1 MDGTKPDVQW
11 IQVRNG
17 LLWLALPLVL
27 GLLFA
32 ALIPQPVIGV
42 ISLNDAIYSYSAQAV
57 IRQIDY
63 AREHPEVR
71 AVVLVLD
78 SPGGTVVHTEAVYL
92 ELLKLRESKPV
103 VVSIEGMA
111 ASGAY
116 YLTAGSDYAFA
127 KPTSMVGNIG
137 VVGVLP
143 DSPSIFENVISTGP
157 YKLWGSPR
165 DTYMRQIETIKQVFY
180 DVVKTGRGDRLKAGA
195 EVVLSGQIWPA
206 SAAFQIGLIDEL
218 GSQSDAVEKAASL
231 TRVSNYRV
239 LDLYSL
245 VVSQQSEWYPVG
257 QGFFA
262 ESAEGAIL
270 PYPKEAGIYL
280 LYIPP
285 ALVEQK

>member
-1 MDGTKPDVQW
+1 MDETKPEAQWVQA
-11 IQVRNG
+11 RNA
-17 LLWLALPLVL
+17 LLWLVLPLVL
-27 GLLFA
+27 GLLAA

-42 ISLNDAIYSYSAQAV
+42 ISLSDAIYSYSAQSV

-78 SPGGTVVHTEAVYL
+78 SPGGTVVHTESVYL

-127 KPTSMVGNIG
+127 KPTSLVGNIG
-137 VVGVLP
+137 VIGMLP
-143 DSPSIFENVISTGP
+143 DSPTIFENIISTGP

-165 DTYMRQIETIKQVFY
+165 DTYMRQIETIKQAFY
-180 DVVKTGRGDRLKAGA
+180 EVVKTGRGDRLTAGP

-206 SAAFQIGLIDEL
+206 SAAYQIGLIDEL

-231 TRVSNYRV
+231 ARVSNYQV
-239 LDLYSL
+239 IDLYSL
-245 VVSQQSEWYPVG
+245 AVPQPAPSAY
-257 QGFFA
+257 GFFA
-262 ESAEGAIL
+262 ESTEGATL

-285 ALVEQK
+285 ALVGQK

>member
-1 MDGTKPDVQW
+1 MDETKPEEKWAQA
-11 IQVRNG
+11 RNG
-17 LLWLALPLVL
+17 LLWLVLPLVL
-27 GLLFA
+27 GLLVA

-42 ISLNDAIYSYSAQAV
+42 ISLVDAIDGYSAQSV
-57 IRQIDY
+57 IWQIDY
-63 AREHPEVR
+63 AREHSEVR

-103 VVSIEGMA
+103 VASIEGMA

-137 VVGVLP
+137 VIGVLP
-143 DSPSIFENVISTGP
+143 DSPSIFENIISTGP

-165 DTYMRQIETIKQVFY
+165 DTYMRQIETIKQAFY
-180 DVVKTGRGDRLKAGA
+180 EVVKTGRGDRLVADA
-195 EVVLSGQIWPA
+195 DVILSGQIWPA
-206 SAAFQIGLIDEL
+206 FVAYQLGLIDEL
-218 GSQSDAVEKAASL
+218 GSQSDAVEKAARL
-231 TRVSNYRV
+231 ARVSNYKV
-239 LDLYSL
+239 VDLYS
-245 VVSQQSEWYPVG
+245 VAAAQSPAGSAVG

-262 ESAEGAIL
+262 KSAEGATL

-285 ALVEQK
+285 VLVEQK

>member
-1 MDGTKPDVQW
+1 MDQSKPEMMWDK
-11 IQVRNG
+11 VRTY

-27 GLLFA
+27 GILVA
-32 ALIPQPVIGV
+32 AAIPQPVIGV
-42 ISLNDAIYSYSAQAV
+42 ISLSDAIYSYSAQT
-57 IRQIDY
+57 IIKQIDY

-103 VVSIEGMA
+103 VVSIDGMA

-116 YLTAGSDYAFA
+116 YLTAGSDYVFA

-137 VVGVLP
+137 VIGYLP
-143 DSPSIFENVISTGP
+143 ESPSIFENVISTGP

-165 DTYMRQIETIKQVFY
+165 DTYMRQVEMIKQAFY
-180 DVVKTGRGDRLKAGA
+180 GVVKAGRGDRLAVGT

-206 SAAFQIGLIDEL
+206 SEAFQLGLIDAL
-218 GSQSDAVEKAASL
+218 GSQSDATEKAASMA
-231 TRVSNYRV
+231 RVSNYKV
-239 LDLYSL
+239 ADLYVL
-245 VVSQQSEWYPVG
+245 AGLQSNPSYY
-257 QGFFA
+257 GFFA
-262 ESAEGAIL
+262 ESAEGTTL
-270 PYPKEAGIYL
+270 SYPKEAGIYL

-285 ALVEQK
+285 ALFEQK

>member
-27 GLLFA
+27 GLLVA
-32 ALIPQPVIGV
+32 ALIPQPVIGL
-42 ISLNDAIYSYSAQAV
+42 ISLNDAIYSYSAQVV

-71 AVVLVLD
+71 AVVLALD

-103 VVSIEGMA
+103 VVSIDGMA

-143 DSPSIFENVISTGP
+143 DSPSIFENIISTGP

-165 DTYMRQIETIKQVFY
+165 DTYTRQIETIKQAFY
-180 DVVKTGRGDRLKAGA
+180 QVVKTGRGDRLNAGA
-195 EVVLSGQIWPA
+195 DVVLSGQIWPA
-206 SAAFQIGLIDEL
+206 AAAYQIGLIDEL

-231 TRVSNYRV
+231 ARVSNYKV

-245 VVSQQSEWYPVG
+245 AVPQQSGWYPVG

-262 ESAEGAIL
+262 ESAEGATL

>member
-1 MDGTKPDVQW
+1 MDETQSDVQW
-11 IQVRNG
+11 RQVRSG

-27 GLLFA
+27 GLLVA

-42 ISLNDAIYSYSAQAV
+42 IFLNDAIYSYSAQVV
-57 IRQIDY
+57 IQQIDY

-103 VVSIEGMA
+103 VVSIDGMA

-137 VVGVLP
+137 VIGFLP
-143 DSPSIFENVISTGP
+143 DSPAIFENVISTGP

-165 DTYMRQIETIKQVFY
+165 DTYMRQIETVKQLFY
-180 DVVKTGRGDRLKAGA
+180 EAVKTGRGGRLNAGA
-195 EVVLSGQIWPA
+195 DVVLSGQIWPA
-206 SAAFQIGLIDEL
+206 SAAYQIGLIDEL

-231 TRVSNYRV
+231 SGVSNYKV
-239 LDLYSL
+239 VDLYSL
-245 VVSQQSEWYPVG
+245 AVPQSPSYAY
-257 QGFFA
+257 GFFA
-262 ESAEGAIL
+262 ESAQGETL

-285 ALVEQK
+285 TLVEQK

>member
-1 MDGTKPDVQW
+1 MDETKPDVHW
-11 IQVRNG
+11 IQARNG

-27 GLLFA
+27 GLLVA

-63 AREHPEVR
+63 ARERPEVR
-71 AVVLVLD
+71 AVVLALD

-103 VVSIEGMA
+103 VVSIDGMA

-137 VVGVLP
+137 VIGVLP
-143 DSPSIFENVISTGP
+143 ESPSIFENVISTGP

-165 DTYMRQIETIKQVFY
+165 DTYMRQIETIKQAFY
-180 DVVKTGRGDRLKAGA
+180 EVVKTGRGDRLNAGPD
-195 EVVLSGQIWPA
+195 VVLSGQIWPA
-206 SAAFQIGLIDEL
+206 SAAYQIGLIDEL
-218 GSQSDAVEKAASL
+218 GSQSDAVEKAATL
-231 TRVSNYRV
+231 ARVSNYKAV
-239 LDLYSL
+239 DLYSL
-245 VVSQQSEWYPVG
+245 VMPQPAPSAY
-257 QGFFA
+257 GFFA
-262 ESAEGAIL
+262 ESTEGAAL

>member
-17 LLWLALPLVL
+17 LLWLVLPLVL
-27 GLLFA
+27 GLLVA

-42 ISLNDAIYSYSAQAV
+42 ISLNDAIYSYSAQSV

-137 VVGVLP
+137 VIGTLP
-143 DSPSIFENVISTGP
+143 DSPSIFENIVSTGP

-195 EVVLSGQIWPA
+195 DVVLSGQIWPA
-206 SAAFQIGLIDEL
+206 AAAYQIGLIDEL

-231 TRVSNYRV
+231 ARVSNYKV

-245 VVSQQSEWYPVG
+245 AVPQSQPSYY
-257 QGFFA
+257 GFFA
-262 ESAEGAIL
+262 ESAEGATL
-270 PYPKEAGIYL
+270 PSPKEAGIYL

-285 ALVEQK
+285 ALGEQK

>member
-1 MDGTKPDVQW
+1 MDETKPETQWVQARS
-11 IQVRNG
+11 V
-17 LLWLALPLVL
+17 LLWLVLPLVL
-27 GLLFA
+27 GLLVA

-42 ISLNDAIYSYSAQAV
+42 ISLTDAIYGYTAQSV
-57 IRQIDY
+57 IQQINY

-71 AVVLVLD
+71 GVVLVLN
-78 SPGGTVVHTEAVYL
+78 SPGGTVVDTEAVYL

-103 VVSIEGMA
+103 VVSIDGMA

-137 VVGVLP
+137 VVGMLP
-143 DSPSIFENVISTGP
+143 EAPMIFENVISTGP

-165 DTYMRQIETIKQVFY
+165 DTYMRQIETIKQAFY
-180 DVVKTGRGDRLKAGA
+180 EAVKTGRGDRLTASA
-195 EVVLSGQIWPA
+195 DVVLSGQIWPGSMA
-206 SAAFQIGLIDEL
+206 YQIGLIDEL
-218 GSQSDAVEKAASL
+218 GSQSDAVEKAADL
-231 TRVSNYRV
+231 ARVSNYKMV
-239 LDLYSL
+239 DLSL
-245 VVSQQSEWYPVG
+245 LTTPQPAPAPL
-257 QGFFA
+257 GFFA
-262 ESAEGAIL
+262 ETAEGTLL

>member
-1 MDGTKPDVQW
+1 MDETKPDAQW
-11 IQVRNG
+11 LQIRKG
-17 LLWLALPLVL
+17 LLWLVLPFAL
-27 GLLFA
+27 GLLAA

-42 ISLNDAIYSYSAQAV
+42 ISLTDAIYGYSAQSV

-63 AREHPEVR
+63 AREHSEVR

-78 SPGGTVVHTEAVYL
+78 SPGGTVVHTEAIYL

-103 VVSIEGMA
+103 IVSIDGMA

-137 VVGVLP
+137 VIGILP
-143 DSPSIFENVISTGP
+143 ESPSIFENVISTGP

-165 DTYMRQIETIKQVFY
+165 DTYMRQIETIKQAFY
-180 DVVKTGRGDRLKAGA
+180 AVVKTGRGDRLQAGA
-195 EVVLSGQIWPA
+195 DVVLSGQIWPA
-206 SAAFQIGLIDEL
+206 AAAYQIGLIDEL

-231 TRVSNYRV
+231 ARVSSYKV
-239 LDLYSL
+239 IDLYSL
-245 VVSQQSEWYPVG
+245 AAAQSQASAY
-257 QGFFA
+257 GFFA
-262 ESAEGAIL
+262 ESAEGATL
-270 PYPKEAGIYL
+270 SHPKEAGIYL